1 LGGWPFFA
9 EGEMP
14 PRTTSQWYEDGL
26 AMIGSGF
33 FDSAVECFDWV
44 LQAEPGNVEAW
55 MLKATS
61 FSGLES
67 YEEAI
72 ECLDAALGIDPL
84 NVQAWTDKASCLT
97 KLGREDEAAECARE
111 ANRIAGGHVAGPM
124 ITREPIARIYTVANG
139 LASDTI
145 RSLAA
150 DQREAWFA
158 YGSDLG
164 VTRVILN
171 VRRFQTYTREEG
183 LISNKVECIVLT
195 EDAAWLG
202 TDQGLSR
209 FDRETEQWTHF
220 TEENGLKARAVYDI
234 VPDEQLVWLGTDA
247 GLVVL
252 DTRTR
257 MSVVCRG
264 SPEPQQI
271 DCLLGDGDLLWCGAN
286 HEHAVVSVFD
296 KQAETFERLGVG
308 AWVQR
313 MQLYPRG
320 GAPKLWVARRDGIT
334 VVDRTTYETEEIPV
348 AAMLVTDL
356 AVGVQS
362 LLLGTDQGL
371 AIVDL
376 DDGAGSDV
384 VVTSTEIGRGLPVTA
399 LCCASGT
406 EWIAVEGDGVLCLS
420 YYS

>member
-1 LGGWPFFA
+1 
-9 EGEMP
+9 MP

-26 AMIGSGF
+26 AMIDSGF
-33 FDSAVECFDWV
+33 FDSAVECFDQV

-61 FSGLES
+61 LSGLES
-67 YEEAI
+67 YEEALG
-72 ECLDAALGIDPL
+72 CLDAALDIDPL

-97 KLGREDEAAECARE
+97 ELGREDEADECERQAH
-111 ANRIAGGHVAGPM
+111 RIAAGEVAAPE
-124 ITREPIARIYTVANG
+124 ILREPVARIYGVANG
-139 LASDTI
+139 LASDTV

-150 DQREAWFA
+150 DKREAWFA

-164 VTRVILN
+164 ITRVILN
-171 VRRFQTYTREEG
+171 VRRFETYTREQG
-183 LISNKVECIVLT
+183 LLSNEVECIVLT
-195 EDAAWLG
+195 REAAWLG

-220 TEENGLKARAVYDI
+220 TEENGLKAHAVYDI
-234 VPDEQLVWLGTDA
+234 VPDEQLVWLGTDV

-252 DTRTR
+252 DTGTG

-264 SPEPQQI
+264 NSGPRQI
-271 DCLLGDGDLLWCGAN
+271 DRLLGDGDLVWCGSN
-286 HEHAVVSVFD
+286 REHGVISVFD
-296 KQAETFERLGVG
+296 KQVETFENLGAG

-313 MQLYPRG
+313 MQLYPQRS
-320 GAPKLWVARRDGIT
+320 ASKLWIARRDGIT
-334 VVDRTTYETEEIPV
+334 VVDRRTRDREEIPV
-348 AAMLVTDL
+348 AAMLVTDM

-371 AIVDL
+371 AVVDL
-376 DDGAGSDV
+376 QQGAGSDV

-399 LCCASGT
+399 LCCVSGT
-406 EWIAVEGDGVLCLS
+406 EWIAVDGDGVLCLS

>member
-1 LGGWPFFA
+1 LRGWPFFA
-9 EGEMP
+9 EGAMP

-26 AMIGSGF
+26 AMIESGF
-33 FDSAVECFDWV
+33 FDSAVECFDRV

-61 FSGLES
+61 LSGLET
-67 YEEAI
+67 YQEAV
-72 ECLDAALGIDPL
+72 ECLDAVLDIDPL

-97 KLGREDEAAECARE
+97 KLGREDEAAECERE
-111 ANRIAGGHVAGPM
+111 ANRIAGGDVAAPM
-124 ITREPIARIYTVANG
+124 VLQEPIARIYGVANG

-145 RSLAA
+145 RCLAA
-150 DQREAWFA
+150 DEREAWFA

-164 VTRVILN
+164 VTRVILRA
-171 VRRFQTYTREEG
+171 RRFETYTREEG
-183 LISNKVECIVLT
+183 LISNEVQCIVLT
-195 EDAAWLG
+195 REAAWLG

-252 DTRTR
+252 ETSTG

-271 DCLLGDGDLLWCGAN
+271 DCLLGDGDLVWCGAY
-286 HEHAVVSVFD
+286 HERAVVSVFD
-296 KQAETFERLGVG
+296 KQAETFERLGAG

-313 MQLYPRG
+313 MLLYPRG

-334 VVDRTTYETEEIPV
+334 VVDRTTHDTKEIPV
-348 AAMLVTDL
+348 PATLVTDM

-371 AIVDL
+371 AVVEL
-376 DDGAGSDV
+376 EEGGGSDAV
-384 VVTSTEIGRGLPVTA
+384 ITSTEIGRGLPVTA
-399 LCCASGT
+399 LCCASGS